1 MLTIDHEKVCYLII
15 KAREFDAK
23 MEPEVS
29 DPGDNPADDGERVI
43 LFDYPDD
50 PTAEEVRTCLEGLNE
65 DEACEVLALLWLGRG
80 DYDHSEWERALAEA
94 RDAPNDRRPETLMGE
109 PLLADYLED
118 GLSQLGYSCEDVE
131 IGRL

>member
-1 MLTIDHEKVCYLII
+1 M
-15 KAREFDAK
+15 
-23 MEPEVS
+23 
-29 DPGDNPADDGERVI
+29 

-65 DEACEVLALLWLGRG
+65 DEACEVLALLCLGRG
-80 DYDHSEWERALAEA
+80 DYDRNEWERALAEA
-94 RDAPNDRRPETLMGE
+94 QDAPDKRRPEALMGK
-109 PLLADYLED
+109 PLLADYLEE